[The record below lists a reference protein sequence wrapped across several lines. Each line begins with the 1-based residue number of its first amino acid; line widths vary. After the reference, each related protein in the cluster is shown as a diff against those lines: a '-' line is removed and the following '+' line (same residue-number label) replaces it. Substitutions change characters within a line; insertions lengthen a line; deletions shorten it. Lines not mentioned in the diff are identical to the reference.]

1 MAKVEWK
8 AKKVKLASAIIGAS
22 ITLVIGVVLGLSWN
36 NYAPYLGGRITGDSK
51 ISWSELNE
59 VYNALAANY
68 DGEIDKAA
76 VIDGAKHG
84 LVNAIGDKYTEYMN
98 KDETTEFNGYLHG
111 DVGAGIGVE
120 MGLRDGY
127 VRVLRLLPDNPA
139 KKAGVLAGDI
149 IYKVDDKE
157 VYTWSTEDIANVLRG
172 AAGTTVKLT
181 IVRDGEEKSFELTR
195 ETINNVSAYVDYKKH
210 NTAVITVTRFDN
222 DTGALVQSF
231 ANEILNKGTQKIIL
245 DLRSNGG
252 GYVSAARDLLS
263 LWLDGEKVLIQ
274 KSKLSAVDDITY
286 SNRGRALFANIKT
299 VILVN
304 NNTASAS
311 EIVAGALK
319 DYGKA
324 TIVGET
330 TYGKGVVQ
338 NMLNLSGGTTLKV
351 TSAHWYTPNGNT
363 INQTGI
369 EPDHKVVN
377 TYDDVNHSRDPQMDK
392 ALEI

>member
-84 LVNAIGDKYTEYMN
+84 LVDAIGDKYTEYMN

>member
-8 AKKVKLASAIIGAS
+8 AKKVKLASAIVGAS

-51 ISWSELNE
+51 ISWSDLNE
-59 VYNALAANY
+59 VYNALVANY
-68 DGEIDKAA
+68 DGDIDKASI
-76 VIDGAKHG
+76 IDGAKHG
-84 LVNAIGDKYTEYMN
+84 LVDAIGDQYTQYMS
-98 KDETTEFNGYLHG
+98 KEETTEFNGYLHG

-127 VRVLRLLPDNPA
+127 VRVLRTLPDNPA

-157 VYTWSTEDIANVLRG
+157 VYTWNTEDIANVLRG

-181 IVRDGEEKSFELTR
+181 VVRDGEEKSFELTR

-274 KSKLSAVDDITY
+274 KSKLSSVDDITY

-304 NNTASAS
+304 GNTASAS

-324 TIVGET
+324 QLVGET
-330 TYGKGVVQ
+330 TFGKGVVQ
-338 NMLNLSGGTTLKV
+338 SMLDLSGGTTLKV

-369 EPDHKVVN
+369 EPDYEVVN

>member
-84 LVNAIGDKYTEYMN
+84 LVDAIGDKYTEYMN

-210 NTAVITVTRFDN
+210 DTAVITVTRFDN

-319 DYGKA
+319 DYSKA

-392 ALEI
+392 ALET

>member
-36 NYAPYLGGRITGDSK
+36 NYAPYLGGRITGDNK

-84 LVNAIGDKYTEYMN
+84 LVDAIGDKYTEYMN

>member
-8 AKKVKLASAIIGAS
+8 AKKVKLASAVIGAT
-22 ITLVIGVVLGLSWN
+22 ITLVIGIVCGLSWN
-36 NYAPYLGGRITGDSK
+36 SYAPYLGGKITGNGK
-51 ISWSELNE
+51 LSWSELNE
-59 VYNALAANY
+59 VYSALAANY
-68 DGEIDKAA
+68 DGEIDQSAL
-76 VIDGAKHG
+76 IDGAKHG
-84 LVNAIGDKYTEYMN
+84 LVEAIGDKYTEYMN
-98 KDETTEFNGYLHG
+98 KEETAEFNSYLHG

-127 VRVLRLLPDNPA
+127 VRVLRTLPDNPA

-149 IYKVDDKE
+149 LYKVDDEE
-157 VYTWSTEDIANVLRG
+157 VYTWSTEDIANKLRG

-181 IVRDGEEKSFELTR
+181 VVRDGEEKSFDLTR
-195 ETINNVSAYVDYKKH
+195 ETINNVSAYVDYKKNH
-210 NTAVITVTRFDN
+210 TAVITVTRFDN
-222 DTGALVQSF
+222 DTGSLVQSF
-231 ANEILNKGTQKIIL
+231 ANEILNQGTQKIIL

-351 TSAHWYTPNGNT
+351 TSAHWYTPSGNT

-369 EPDHKVVN
+369 EPDYEVIN

>member
-149 IYKVDDKE
+149 IYKVDDEE
-157 VYTWSTEDIANVLRG
+157 VYAWSTEDIANKLRG

-181 IVRDGEEKSFELTR
+181 VVRDGEEKSFELTR